1 MFSPVNVHVLDNPNL
16 NLLYCNAK
24 VAAKT
29 AALSQH
35 DAVFLASKAAYDEL
49 ESCVLQRQRMLLA
62 IVLARASYAKH
73 HKLLTLEDPSDPKPP
88 EFPKHC
94 SAAPESSPE
103 YFTHPDN
110 FDGHKHV
117 LAPCKPFSRALRFPF
132 GEFLYRALAWYLG
145 QLRWPDLPLDST
157 RGITYLEFCIDF
169 ELSTGIFL
177 PGSEKRI
184 QGDSSSRQ
192 RRGAAFHIKS
202 VFDDDPPPQND
213 LKHDIERYVA
223 DSGKACYRYKACL
236 RSGYWAFVAP
246 S

>member
-1 MFSPVNVHVLDNPNL
+1 MPK
-16 NLLYCNAK
+16 LLQ
-24 VAAKT
+24 KT

-110 FDGHKHV
+110 LTVTSTCLH
-117 LAPCKPFSRALRFPF
+117 LASLFSRALRF
-132 GEFLYRALAWYLG
+132 FL
-145 QLRWPDLPLDST
+145 Q
-157 RGITYLEFCIDF
+157 
-169 ELSTGIFL
+169 
-177 PGSEKRI
+177 
-184 QGDSSSRQ
+184 
-192 RRGAAFHIKS
+192 
-202 VFDDDPPPQND
+202 
-213 LKHDIERYVA
+213 
-223 DSGKACYRYKACL
+223 
-236 RSGYWAFVAP
+236 
-246 S
+246 

>member
-1 MFSPVNVHVLDNPNL
+1 M
-16 NLLYCNAK
+16 
-24 VAAKT
+24 
-29 AALSQH
+29 
-35 DAVFLASKAAYDEL
+35 
-49 ESCVLQRQRMLLA
+49 
-62 IVLARASYAKH
+62 
-73 HKLLTLEDPSDPKPP
+73 
-88 EFPKHC
+88 
-94 SAAPESSPE
+94 
-103 YFTHPDN
+103 
-110 FDGHKHV
+110 

-223 DSGKACYRYKACL
+223 DSGKARYRYKACL